1 MTAADTTEVAEEHA
15 EHVRRGRVKA
25 FLGRQVGRRLSDEE
39 IDMLVESPQGK
50 QIIAMLKYWAIGTGD
65 QVRSYLKDFTQTAR
79 ADELMISL
87 QSPDTDSTMR
97 SLEILADAW
106 GINN

>member
-1 MTAADTTEVAEEHA
+1 
-15 EHVRRGRVKA
+15 
-25 FLGRQVGRRLSDEE
+25 
-39 IDMLVESPQGK
+39 
-50 QIIAMLKYWAIGTGD
+50 MLKYWAIGTGD

-106 GINN
+106 GINS